1 MQIQRL
7 TVKDQIYEIVR
18 DKIISQEYP
27 LGSKINMLGLS
38 KELNVSNTPIREALS
53 MLERDGLIIN
63 KPNSG
68 PSVVDFT
75 ETSFKTVSYAVEA
88 LEIGSLELCLSFNLR
103 NSLIEMLEKQLM
115 LQKEAYLE
123 NDRLK
128 LARISMNFDG
138 AIIECTGNE
147 YLAKIFHEMSDI
159 FYLIH
164 KYVSTSDENLIKQ
177 HEEILEAIKNN
188 QNVLARELI
197 KKHYSITPDIK

>member
-27 LGSKINMLGLS
+27 LGSKINMLELS

-88 LEIGSLELCLSFNLR
+88 LEIGSLELCLSF
-103 NSLIEMLEKQLM
+103 KQLM

-147 YLAKIFHEMSDI
+147 YLAKMFHEMSDI

-188 QNVLARELI
+188 QDVLARELI